1 MKTEALQLINSDW
14 LNKERERL
22 RRTAGILSSQLLK
35 NQNSLFESTHGVS
48 RNNRGAGFIPG
59 YFDRHSGLSV
69 ISRFADG
76 RPAPVHVL
84 DGLPDEWIAERDSYG
99 RVAKARAGVVAGFL
113 RNGQFY
119 TREEAARAVSH

>member
-1 MKTEALQLINSDW
+1 MKTEALQLVTNDW

-22 RRTAGILSSQLLK
+22 RKTAGILSSQLLK
-35 NQNSLFESTHGVS
+35 NQNNLFESTRGVS
-48 RNNRGAGFIPG
+48 HNNRSAGFVPG
-59 YFDRHSGLSV
+59 YLDRHSGRSV

-84 DGLPDEWIAERDSYG
+84 DGMPQEWVAERDAYG
-99 RVAKARAGVVAGFL
+99 HVTKARAGVVAGFL

-119 TREEAARAVSH
+119 TREEAAKAVSH